1 MYNGGSYPPFF
12 LATYLD
18 EPKDHSH
25 YGPGVQDALKVFQD
39 LWKSY
44 FNSTWIG
51 FRENS
56 IRMDSIQS
64 AWDALARA
72 RKAETGSGFYL
83 TSEEY
88 ENVNHC

>member
-1 MYNGGSYPPFF
+1 MP
-12 LATYLD
+12 TYLD
-18 EPKDHSH
+18 EAKDHSH
-25 YGPGVQDALKVFQD
+25 YGPQVQDNLKVFQD

-44 FNSTWIG
+44 FNTTWIG

-72 RKAETGSGFYL
+72 RKAETGTGFYL
-83 TSEEY
+83 TPEEHK
-88 ENVNHC
+88 NVHHR